1 MLLALSARLSY
12 CLILAVLLLLT
23 SQDASSCRLHC
34 FWKHSCFCFPIVFD
48 CLIISVFLLL
58 LAFLLLC
65 AIMLFLFAGVSAL
78 SCDTAIAVSLLFWQ
92 SCCCRPPL
100 VLMSH
105 CIQSDW
111 VNNIPGN
118 GIVGIPA
125 EAFVPAIVGVS
136 AGRSEAL
143 NFNVDV
149 IYQYF
154 GSRTRNFYLN
164 VHSDLTCT
172 LKADL

>member
-1 MLLALSARLSY
+1 MHAIAGFITFGS
-12 CLILAVLLLLT
+12 IPDFV
-23 SQDASSCRLHC
+23 SCC
-34 FWKHSCFCFPIVFD
+34 VGCPVF
-48 CLIISVFLLL
+48 SVFLLL
-58 LAFLLLC
+58 LAFLLLW
-65 AIMLFLFAGVSAL
+65 AVKLLLSSMLLLFAAL
-78 SCDTAIAVSLLFWQ
+78 SCDTAIAVSLLFWH

-105 CIQSDW
+105 CSWSPWYCW
-111 VNNIPGN
+111 VNNVDVPGN
-118 GIVGIPA
+118 SIVGIPA

-136 AGRSEAL
+136 AGRSEAR
-143 NFNVDV
+143 NVDVDV

-172 LKADL
+172 LIADL